1 MIATLLRKP
10 IKKTVAQNAL
20 ENGCGGLNIDATRV
34 GYSDSENIDFNAK
47 QRQQADPEEK
57 GWSGHVAKVGTEIQM
72 HKEKGRWSANFVL
85 KHEPNC
91 ELKGTKKIKSSS
103 GRGAVKKKSSAE
115 NLGNQGSSYSKES
128 RKEGSVMICH
138 VDEDGNE
145 EVSNWTCMASCPVE
159 KLDSQFKE
167 ASRYFKQ
174 VTNFNDL
181 LDYLATLITPPKEI
195 ESTVF
200 VGDSDEFLESTHEKL
215 HGAVIVGEFSKEES
229 ENLFSYFLP
238 GSHLIVIP
246 YESYNAQ
253 TVVHLEDSG
262 FEVRDSIFIPEKEDF
277 MYAKKASKKEREK
290 GLDVFEEKI
299 GGGMSGTRDKTLLT
313 GSGNERSN
321 LRKNTHPTVKPIQIM
336 EWCLRDIPKDTIVLD
351 PFMGSGTTG
360 IAAVKKGHLFVGM
373 EINQEYLE
381 IASARLKRV
390 KNES

>member
-10 IKKTVAQNAL
+10 IKKTVSQNAL

-34 GYSDSENIDFNAK
+34 GYSNSESIDFNAK

-72 HKEKGRWSANFVL
+72 HKEKGRWPANFVL
-85 KHEPNC
+85 K
-91 ELKGTKKIKSSS
+91 
-103 GRGAVKKKSSAE
+103 
-115 NLGNQGSSYSKES
+115 GNSQ
-128 RKEGSVMICH
+128 I
-138 VDEDGNE
+138 
-145 EVSNWTCMASCPVE
+145 E
-159 KLDSQFKE
+159 KLDSQFKD

-181 LDYLATLITPPKEI
+181 LDYLTTLITPPKEI
-195 ESTVF
+195 KSNVF
-200 VGDSDEFLESTHEKL
+200 VGDSNEFLESTHEKL

-229 ENLFSYFLP
+229 ENLFSCFLP
-238 GSHLIVIP
+238 GSHLVLIP

-290 GLDVFEEKI
+290 GLE
-299 GGGMSGTRDKTLLT
+299 SLNDKK
-313 GSGNERSN
+313 
-321 LRKNTHPTVKPIQIM
+321 RKNTHPTVKPISIM

-381 IASARLKRV
+381 IASARLKGV